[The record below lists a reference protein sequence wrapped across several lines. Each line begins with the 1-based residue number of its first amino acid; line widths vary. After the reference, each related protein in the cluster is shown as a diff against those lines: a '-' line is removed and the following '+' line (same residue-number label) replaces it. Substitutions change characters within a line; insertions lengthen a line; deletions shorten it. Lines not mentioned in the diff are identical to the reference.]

1 MSVRC
6 EARAFAIFRAL
17 RDTCL
22 CLAIGIIVSVGVRGV
37 SPGCCWCREM
47 GSQVAGVELDE
58 PQEASGVVLLV
69 WIARARSQRL
79 MSRKDR
85 GARSG
90 RSGSQGQGPE
100 TQAAGSTGRVVY
112 EYTCELCKVREG
124 PRPKTMIRKER
135 RQGTE

>member
-1 MSVRC
+1 MFVFGHRHYC
-6 EARAFAIFRAL
+6 VGWRA
-17 RDTCL
+17 
-22 CLAIGIIVSVGVRGV
+22 RGV
-37 SPGCCWCREM
+37 TRLLLVPGD

-58 PQEASGVVLLV
+58 PQEALGVVLLV

-112 EYTCELCKVREG
+112 EYTCG
-124 PRPKTMIRKER
+124 
-135 RQGTE
+135 